1 MGFYGIF
8 RGLQYQ
14 NSRFLSKALDAD
26 SYDVANSVTI
36 KIPMSIPY
44 MPDQLDFTRVTG
56 KFEHNGKL
64 FRKVKQKYAQDTL
77 TVVCVKDIVHKKIDL
92 AITEFVKTFAEN
104 PFESNTSS
112 KVNVTFLKDF
122 LPMAFKILPHAE
134 GWVLQVIQTRP
145 SCNLNSS
152 FSVSIIQPPE

>member
-8 RGLQYQ
+8 RGLQFQ
-14 NSRFLSKALDAD
+14 NGLSLSKALDAD

-44 MPDQLDFTRVTG
+44 MPDQLDFTRITG
-56 KFEHNGKL
+56 KFEHNGEL

-92 AITEFVKTFAEN
+92 AITKFVKTFVEK
-104 PFESNTSS
+104 PSESNTSS
-112 KVNVTFLKDF
+112 KVNVTFLKDY
-122 LPMAFKILPHAE
+122 LPVAFEILPHAE
-134 GWVLQVIQTRP
+134 GWILQVIQARP